1 MRATSQA
8 RVVCLCVRA
17 YSCSAVCFVRREELW
32 NGIAQVNAF
41 FVDKERSLLAEL
53 QNSADDDASRAELY
67 GQVSDLRSHVILNY
81 LAVLKIAKK
90 HDKHSVNPLRS
101 KVRASSGY
109 IGRRR
114 GHWHHTSSLPCQR
127 TKT

>member
-53 QNSADDDASRAELY
+53 QNSADDDASRVA
-67 GQVSDLRSHVILNY
+67 
-81 LAVLKIAKK
+81 
-90 HDKHSVNPLRS
+90 
-101 KVRASSGY
+101 
-109 IGRRR
+109 R
-114 GHWHHTSSLPCQR
+114 GDAR
-127 TKT
+127 TKLAPTSTRTWLRPARPARPSRAG